1 LEVFDDLGGDDV
13 GSGEIGAAFEALKAR
28 PLLTRVTASSS
39 QKMSRL
45 NFGACSNVEYLDAT
59 PFPQTVSDVF
69 VAVHDQPRPR
79 LLQRQ
84 RAKLPQFSG

>member
-1 LEVFDDLGGDDV
+1 MEVFDDLGGDDV

-59 PFPQTVSDVF
+59 PFPQTVFPACLFHHPSKSDIIAF
-69 VAVHDQPRPR
+69 TSSERGAM
-79 LLQRQ
+79 
-84 RAKLPQFSG
+84 